1 MAYQSIFGPDEKV
14 DNSGGYRSLFDTEES
29 YEGKRKKRRDEIAQK
44 MVQEQ
49 EAKQKKEEQSR
60 QEREKQAKEKK
71 EYESRD
77 GSKMGWWE
85 RNVVDKVSQNT
96 ELDRYK
102 REQQFKG
109 SQEKAKKELQS
120 FDQILSPY
128 SNESRKAI
136 TEYELAQRQIEF
148 DKAKEKAAKE
158 GSGFVRNKLDENTP
172 QDVLSRLAKGKTN
185 QAIPEALAEGQNRGL
200 LGKTLGPLVGAAAN
214 IAGKVDTGIT
224 SFTGGLIE
232 QYNGGILEDPLNK
245 LGRGIQDLAKKK
257 DIMYTK
263 AIDESRFS
271 TRSRAGEGEFLVKL
285 SSGAGSLVPSIG
297 AALVGH
303 PWVGAAAF
311 GTASGGDVYR
321 ESRDAGKSNLSALVL
336 GGVDG
341 VIQTATERV
350 GVGGLIK
357 NAGTGPIASR
367 LLKGFLIESSQE
379 FTQSMSNSAIQEFYK
394 DVEWDKAIKQAFEEG
409 GYGGLL
415 GASTGGVGFTYE
427 QAMKDPKL
435 GALLQLNFSR
445 AAREKAVEKGLA
457 PPDTISDT
465 EIAIAEDIA
474 NQPVTKTLEGPQDV
488 MDSVVDIVPPP
499 SGLSDIPGTNIDTE
513 QDVQQ
518 AEEIAPEASIDQAAR
533 DEAEIAK
540 AREVNKPR
548 EGDEIQTKIEQAA
561 NANNYSEVKSLIES
575 MPEGELRK
583 GMESSF
589 DYKNLDS
596 RIEKIKSEST
606 LEVKETV
613 KPERKGEVKTLAQSN
628 QADISIVYPESSDLP
643 ANLKDNMPGNDVA
656 LTAKTVDGKDLVV
669 TRKDMESRSNI
680 ITMLKK
686 EAVRI
691 SKKTKNLNATTKY
704 KNLDVRTA
712 TAEQLAE
719 LSTYVT
725 GKPKLGTVDYTK
737 NKPILRDTKSLT
749 QSETE
754 KVIQSSVM
762 PKSTTSAIVKLL
774 PDVAKGKNVT
784 VTKDK
789 NGEVYFSYESKNG
802 SVTNTGRISAKSM
815 GLNQERLNAI
825 GVKEGMTVDLSDVTK
840 NTNKVPVI
848 RNNKTNVEGMSVDA
862 TSGQGNVKFN
872 KDVSIKQE
880 RSRDTQGKY
889 ANENP
894 VDSFKTILKNNVTG
908 DIAKSADLKKEVLQY
923 QGNSQNVNRWLATH
937 NESSK
942 FFESSTEMDA
952 AFTQE
957 LTKPIKL
964 YRTISKDFYGILEG
978 NKTFT
983 DKTYGSSTLSLQEAR
998 SAVYGDIILSFT
1010 APAGQKV
1017 IVPDMYSG
1025 SIDTISQYSQTEF
1038 ILPRNMTYK
1047 VISVTKT
1054 DGRTMVQAELVNSI
1068 PSTENTETMATE
1080 STMSEAEAFKQ
1091 RSQLT
1096 RKQVARDT
1104 LEEQTLSVKDAEKLE
1119 SVNAIIEFL
1128 SDYFTVIKRGRMQM
1142 KKALGEHHTK
1152 TEVIRI
1158 QKTIGDNIVEGG
1170 RLGVAVHE
1178 VGHNL
1183 AKNIPEFNIIK
1194 GSGISILGKEGNADL
1209 SSISTKPNDA
1219 ALSGVYGEGFAEFIR
1234 YYVINPAAVKQKMP
1248 NTYKI
1253 IDKTLKDKY
1262 PHQYRG
1268 LMRARTMWNVDQK
1281 LSATKKTMSSISYS
1295 DKKSSLAERAKDG
1308 LERTYKHWVDDLYP
1322 VEKLEKMVEKS
1333 GVKIAIKDK
1342 ASTLMMLNRGSAGKG
1357 KAFLEWGTFG
1367 FNPYSKNAENGKYE
1381 VERKGKSF
1389 KEITQA
1395 IYQNGQEAEFDAY
1408 LAAKRSLALYQDRGI
1423 IQPISQEVAK
1433 ATIKEQEQKHPHFV
1447 KAQEELVKFQDA
1459 VIDYITEAGMIAK
1472 ENVQLMRQMNRDYVP
1487 LFKVMENAA
1496 ASGQMGKGYANLQS
1510 GLKKIKGSE
1519 LQIISPMESIVKN
1532 TYSLIQAADANSAMQ
1547 ALANMAKLSPEIA
1560 GQIFEKVKTPMTK
1573 AASVKL
1579 SDLGI
1584 VSAEKTIGNG
1594 FVTDFDVDQTINL
1607 FRPLFRDDSGQVVS
1621 VMIKGKPEFFQVSDP
1636 AIYKAIT
1643 QMSERDANIITKILT
1658 TPASLL
1664 RAGATLTPDFVFR
1677 NPVRDQFSAF
1687 VYSKTGFIPVVDSA
1701 RGLASVAAKDNDY
1714 WMWQISGGAYA
1725 TLVSVDRSYIRD
1737 ETRKVLK
1744 TKPLRAKLNIVNG
1757 LREVSELMEETT
1769 RMGEYKKAIKDRK
1782 GLFVKNQAMHPLE
1795 AAIASKEITLNF
1807 SRRGDY
1813 GKNVNSVVAFFNAG
1827 VQDIDKMARELKTHP
1842 VRTTTKATLAITLPA
1857 ILLFL
1862 ANRDEEW
1869 YKEIPTWQK
1878 DQFFIFKINNQ
1889 IVKIPKPFLLGTIF
1903 ATLPERALGELLDD
1917 NSRNMKGVGGY
1928 LSGALPDWIPTG
1940 IKPLVEVVTNYD
1952 MFGNR
1957 PIVPRAEE
1965 YFDKSEQYGSY
1976 TSETAKILN
1985 KLTGNKLS
1993 PREWDQLIKGYTAGL
2008 GQYAVQT
2015 ADTLMDRVGLVNRP
2029 DKPKGST
2036 RNIPVIKGFTI
2047 DEPRGGS
2054 SQSVTNFYEAS
2065 RRATKAET
2073 TYNKMI
2079 DEGRTKEAMEYKK
2092 SHPEM
2097 DLATQYRTIQKS
2109 LSDLK
2114 NASEKAR
2121 TSKTLSPQEK
2131 SDIIAEA
2138 ERQMTFIS
2146 KSALQFDPKY
2156 TSNSKTT
2163 RQPKSTEY
2171 DDKISEAAYNNDYQK
2186 ARDLAEEHNRK
2197 IDEYVKDLGNI
2208 SDKEREKWEEKKI
2221 NVTVE
2226 TLNRRRK
2233 YQQEKRNQ

>member
-1 MAYQSIFGPDEKV
+1 MAYKSIFGEQAAS
-14 DNSGGYRSLFDTEES
+14 NNNTGGGYRSIYDTEES
-29 YEGKRKKRRDEIAQK
+29 YEEKRKKQRDEIAQQ
-44 MVQEQ
+44 MVQQEQ
-49 EAKQKKEEQSR
+49 EKQKKEEQSR
-60 QEREKQAKEKK
+60 QEREKQAKDKK

-77 GSKMGWWE
+77 GSKMSWWE

-120 FDQILSPY
+120 FDQIASPY

-158 GSGFVRNKLDENTP
+158 GSGWVRNKLDKNTP
-172 QDVLSRLAKGKTN
+172 QDVLSRLAKGQTN
-185 QAIPEALAEGQNRGL
+185 QAIPEALAEGPNRGL
-200 LGKTLGPLVGAAAN
+200 VGKTLGPLLGAAAN
-214 IAGKVDTGIT
+214 IAGKVDTGLM

-232 QYNGGILEDPLNK
+232 QYNGGLLEDPLNK
-245 LGRGIQDLAKKK
+245 LGRGIQDIAKKK

-321 ESRDAGKSNLSALVL
+321 ESRDAGKSNLNALAL
-336 GGVDG
+336 GGVDA
-341 VIQTATERV
+341 VIQTATEKI

-379 FTQSMSNSAIQEFYK
+379 FTQSMSSSAVKQFYQ
-394 DVEWDKAIKQAFEEG
+394 DVEWDKALKEAFEEG

-415 GASTGGVGFTYE
+415 GAGTGGVGFTYE

-435 GALLQLNFSR
+435 GALLQLKFTK

-488 MDSVVDIVPPP
+488 MDSVVDIAPPP
-499 SGLSDIPGTNIDTE
+499 SGPSDIPGTNINTE

-518 AEEIAPEASIDQAAR
+518 AEDIAPKAPVDQAAR

-575 MPEGELRK
+575 MPEGDLRT

-589 DYKNLDS
+589 DYKNLDA

-606 LEVKETV
+606 PGIKETV
-613 KPERKGEVKTLAQSN
+613 KPERKGEVKTLAQSK

-643 ANLKDNMPGNDVA
+643 ANLKDNMPGNDIA

-691 SKKTKNLNATTKY
+691 AKKTKNLNTTTKY

-789 NGEVYFSYESKNG
+789 NGEVYFSYESKNDG
-802 SVTNTGRISAKSM
+802 VTNTGKISAKSM
-815 GLNQERLNAI
+815 GLNQERLETM

-862 TSGQGNVKFN
+862 ISGQGSVKFN
-872 KDVSIKQE
+872 KDLSIKQE

-889 ANENP
+889 ANE
-894 VDSFKTILKNNVTG
+894 KTTPVTG
-908 DIAKSADLKKEVLQY
+908 PVVTVYNRQGKLEYYQPKSSAEFEYYKDAIDDGQIGIAGKPDNNGNIYHMKSTNLESIGKTGYKEITQLPESDILDLYDGQTAGLKLKM
-923 QGNSQNVNRWLATH
+923 
-937 NESSK
+937 
-942 FFESSTEMDA
+942 STE
-952 AFTQE
+952 
-957 LTKPIKL
+957 P
-964 YRTISKDFYGILEG
+964 
-978 NKTFT
+978 
-983 DKTYGSSTLSLQEAR
+983 
-998 SAVYGDIILSFT
+998 
-1010 APAGQKV
+1010 
-1017 IVPDMYSG
+1017 
-1025 SIDTISQYSQTEF
+1025 
-1038 ILPRNMTYK
+1038 
-1047 VISVTKT
+1047 
-1054 DGRTMVQAELVNSI
+1054 MV
-1068 PSTENTETMATE
+1068 TE
-1080 STMSEAEAFKQ
+1080 STVSEAEAFKQ

-1142 KKALGEHHTK
+1142 TKALGEHHTK

-1253 IDKTLKDKY
+1253 IDETLKNKY

-1295 DKKSSLAERAKDG
+1295 DKKSSLSERAKDG
-1308 LERTYKHWVDDLYP
+1308 LERSYKHWVDDLYP

-1333 GVKIAIKDK
+1333 GVKIDLKDK
-1342 ASTLMMLNRGSAGKG
+1342 ASTLMMLHRGGAGKG

-1381 VERKGKSF
+1381 LVRKGKSF

-1408 LAAKRSLALYQDRGI
+1408 LAAKRSLALYQDRAI

-1472 ENVQLMRQMNRDYVP
+1472 ENVQQMRQMNRDYVP
-1487 LFKVMENAA
+1487 LFKVMESAA
-1496 ASGQMGKGYANLQS
+1496 ASGKMGKGYANLQS
-1510 GLKKIKGSE
+1510 GLKKMKGSE

-1547 ALANMAKLSPEIA
+1547 ALANMATLSPEIA
-1560 GQIFEKVKTPMTK
+1560 GQIFEEVKTPMTK

-1584 VSAEKTIGNG
+1584 VSAEKTIGDG

-1621 VMIKGKPEFFQVSDP
+1621 VMIKGKPKFFQVSDP

-1643 QMSERDANIITKILT
+1643 QMSESDANIVTKILT

-1813 GKNVNSVVAFFNAG
+1813 GKSVNSVVAFFNAG
-1827 VQDIDKMARELKTHP
+1827 VQDIDKMVRELKTHP

-1878 DQFFIFKINNQ
+1878 DLFFIFKINNQ
-1889 IVKIPKPFLLGTIF
+1889 IVRIPKPFLLGTVF
-1903 ATLPERALGELLDD
+1903 STLPERALGELLDD
-1917 NSRNMKGVGGY
+1917 ESRNMKGVGGY
-1928 LSGALPDWIPTG
+1928 LTSALPDWIPTG
-1940 IKPLVEVVTNYD
+1940 IKPLVEVVTNFD

-1985 KLTGNKLS
+1985 KLTGNKMS
-1993 PREWDQLIKGYTAGL
+1993 PREWDQLIKGYFAGL

-2015 ADTLMDRVGLVNRP
+2015 ADTLMDRLGIVDRP

-2097 DLATQYRTIQKS
+2097 DLATQYRTIQQS

-2121 TSKTLSPQEK
+2121 TSKTLSPKEK

-2156 TSNSKTT
+2156 TSNAKAS

-2171 DDKISEAAYNNDYQK
+2171 DDKISEAAYYNDYQK

-2208 SDKEREKWEEKKI
+2208 SDKDLEKWEERKI

-2233 YQQEKRNQ
+2233 YQQEIRNK